1 LPNRKPALI
10 QAPSVVSHE
19 HRAEDGGPLGP
30 SGFITLEDGAV
41 FKRITRARGA
51 TGNSYMVKSMRLDA
65 GPYTDS
71 QQNDEMQCVV
81 LQNACRRALGM
92 TRAG

>member
-81 LQNACRRALGM
+81 LQNACRRALGL